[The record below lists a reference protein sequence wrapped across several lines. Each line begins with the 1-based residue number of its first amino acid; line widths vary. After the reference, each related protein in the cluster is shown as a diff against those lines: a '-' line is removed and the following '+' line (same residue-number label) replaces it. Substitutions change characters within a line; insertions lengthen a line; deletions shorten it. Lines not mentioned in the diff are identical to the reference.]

1 MSLCFCT
8 RSESDTRNA
17 VTSHDCYTVS
27 RECPF
32 VCKRTSFSHAFC
44 LSISET
50 LFAVQSFICFFQ
62 SLCYFVI
69 FRDYPCREVAL
80 DRIYKVCI
88 GRTVVFIHGYCYVV
102 AIFLYSRKS
111 TDLIQAA
118 FPCFA
123 CCHTTVKRYRAGVSY
138 CTAAWGCEEDFGSSN
153 SATSKETCFFPFR
166 VVFLIKHFYKTF
178 DLCGISSIVF
188 V

>member
-1 MSLCFCT
+1 MQLEEQRIQQRILQGRSSMFFVRSMSLCFCT

-88 GRTVVFIHGYCYVV
+88 DGR
-102 AIFLYSRKS
+102 LYSYMDTVTSSPYFCTSWKEHGSHPGSFPMFRLLS
-111 TDLIQAA
+111 YDGQEIQSRSQLL
-118 FPCFA
+118 
-123 CCHTTVKRYRAGVSY
+123 HSGL
-138 CTAAWGCEEDFGSSN
+138 GM
-153 SATSKETCFFPFR
+153 
-166 VVFLIKHFYKTF
+166 
-178 DLCGISSIVF
+178 
-188 V
+188 